1 MNISFLSSANNE
13 MEVINFDFFWVFL
26 NSFIYLFI
34 ITIFFAFHGV
44 LLNING
50 INNQATD
57 YLNWKGIISFNKND
71 ERWKYCTSYTSS
83 VCYKLRR
90 VACFC

>member
-1 MNISFLSSANNE
+1 MTSTLSGKSCLSFLSSANNE
-13 MEVINFDFFWVFL
+13 MEVINFCFFWVFF

-50 INNQATD
+50 M
-57 YLNWKGIISFNKND
+57 NK
-71 ERWKYCTSYTSS
+71 
-83 VCYKLRR
+83 KLLIT
-90 VACFC
+90 

>member
-13 MEVINFDFFWVFL
+13 MEVINFDFFWVFF

-44 LLNING
+44 LNG

-57 YLNWKGIISFNKND
+57 YLN
-71 ERWKYCTSYTSS
+71 
-83 VCYKLRR
+83 
-90 VACFC
+90 

>member
-1 MNISFLSSANNE
+1 

-26 NSFIYLFI
+26 IHLFIYLFI

-50 INNQATD
+50 M
-57 YLNWKGIISFNKND
+57 NK
-71 ERWKYCTSYTSS
+71 
-83 VCYKLRR
+83 KLLIT
-90 VACFC
+90 